1 MSNRNEDPLTRGF
14 TMLVAVGA
22 LAFGAVAALMN
33 SERTRQMR
41 QDLEGQINDLS
52 GRLDRTLQE
61 RRPEIEDAIQKGR
74 RAAVDSLEK
83 AKGVVEQGADKA
95 HEYVQR
101 ASVKVPTTG
110 SGTTEQP
117 TDETASAALKP
128 GTPEFSGESADNTGE
143 ATRRFDDGGSDG
155 DNVGNNPGY

>member
-41 QDLEGQINDLS
+41 RDLEGQINDLS
-52 GRLDRTLQE
+52 AKLDRTLQE

-95 HEYVQR
+95 QEYVQR
-101 ASVKVPTTG
+101 ASVKVPATG
-110 SGTTEQP
+110 SGTTEQ
-117 TDETASAALKP
+117 TADETASAALEP
-128 GTPEFSGESADNTGE
+128 GTPEFSGESGDNTG
-143 ATRRFDDGGSDG
+143 
-155 DNVGNNPGY
+155 